1 MRKRR
6 RNEERDITK
15 SNQERKTNKQKKS
28 EYIKVLPD
36 EAREK
41 WGDGERGGGIIQ
53 PWPASVLK
61 CKSGVWAR
69 ERRWACAGGDF
80 CRVTFTSD

>member
-41 WGDGERGGGIIQ
+41 WGDGERGGG
-53 PWPASVLK
+53 
-61 CKSGVWAR
+61 
-69 ERRWACAGGDF
+69 
-80 CRVTFTSD
+80 